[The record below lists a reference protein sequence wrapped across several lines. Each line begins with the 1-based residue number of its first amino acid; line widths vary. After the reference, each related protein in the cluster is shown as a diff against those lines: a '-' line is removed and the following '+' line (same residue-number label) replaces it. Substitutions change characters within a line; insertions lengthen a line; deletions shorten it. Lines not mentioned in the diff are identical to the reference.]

1 MSIID
6 TLRFRNILVNGDV
19 AEEAVAQE
27 LVTALDETF
36 EEQLDG
42 LATKQDVQSLG
53 TELRAEM
60 AQTRA
65 EMRAEMAELRAEMR
79 EEVRALEVRLTRM
92 MMYVGFGL
100 FAALAALM
108 TLLQVFLD

>member
-19 AEEAVAQE
+19 AEEEVAQE

-36 EEQLDG
+36 EDATQE
-42 LATKQDVQSLG
+42 LATKSDIQQ
-53 TELRAEM
+53 LRAEM

>member
-53 TELRAEM
+53 TELRAELHVGM
-60 AQTRA
+60 AQ
-65 EMRAEMAELRAEMR
+65 LR
-79 EEVRALEVRLTRM
+79 EEMRALEVRLMRFIVVTM
-92 MMYVGFGL
+92 GVQL
-100 FAALAALM
+100 TALAIAVAIILG
-108 TLLQVFLD
+108 TR